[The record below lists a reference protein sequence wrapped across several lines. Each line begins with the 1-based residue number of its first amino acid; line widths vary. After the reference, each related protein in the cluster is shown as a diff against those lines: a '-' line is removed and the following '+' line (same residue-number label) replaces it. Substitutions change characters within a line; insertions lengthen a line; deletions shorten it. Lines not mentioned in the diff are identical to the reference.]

1 MQKFLKRYPVEI
13 GIAAIAAI
21 ALISSAP
28 AMMQNAEL
36 SGQLAR
42 EVQLKTAEANRL
54 RAIQDDLAAK
64 DAIARERFKSCL
76 LVRTKTS
83 QTVVGVTNGLEVV
96 DNVTGLPLPEGTV
109 VCSIDGNTG
118 IIAANGKVADVA
130 FTGDR
135 ALVAEALARSGIE
148 LAPSD
153 PNFGSSNRVPGADA

>member
-1 MQKFLKRYPVEI
+1 MNRILRRYPLEMGI
-13 GIAAIAAI
+13 GAIALI
-21 ALISSAP
+21 ALISSVP

-42 EVQLKTAEANRL
+42 EVQLKNAEANRL

-76 LVRTKTS
+76 FVRTKTA
-83 QTVVGVTNGLEVV
+83 QTIVGITHGLEVV
-96 DNVTGLPLPEGTV
+96 DNVTRLPLPVGTV

-118 IIAANGKVADVA
+118 IIAADGRVGDVA

-135 ALVAEALARSGIE
+135 ALVAEALKRSGIQ

-153 PNFGSSNRVPGADA
+153 PNFGSSNRTYSEGN